1 MWGEGGGGLGRRPR
15 KEGYAWIISQ
25 RVGPDEGIREEREMK
40 EDRELISICNVSE
53 NLLISR

>member
-1 MWGEGGGGLGRRPR
+1 MGRRPR
-15 KEGYAWIISQ
+15 KEGYAWIMSQ

-40 EDRELISICNVSE
+40 EDRELISICDVSD